1 MAAPGDRLTLPIEV
15 TEAGTYELVGFFTR
29 APDYGIV
36 RVHANGKALRPMVDG
51 YSEAVEPSGP
61 ISFGTISLEAGTNEI
76 ILELIGKDAR
86 SSGYSSGH
94 LVGIDGFLL
103 R

>member
-29 APDYGIV
+29 ARNYGIV

-76 ILELIGKDAR
+76 ILIGKDAR
-86 SSGYSSGH
+86 SSGYSSGY

>member
-1 MAAPGDRLTLPIEV
+1 MAAPVDRLTLPIEV
-15 TEAGTYELVGFFTR
+15 TEAGTYEFTR

-61 ISFGTISLEAGTNEI
+61 ISFGTISLEADTNEI

-86 SSGYSSGH
+86 SSGYSSGY